1 MARPTSS
8 GLPYLVR
15 CNDTGKF
22 AYWRT
27 IAREVAPKMAG
38 SIQLSWSTSNHVLAG
53 KPTVKI
59 SLKTGDEATA
69 RERWGQVHSQID
81 ALIKIAIGFPSI
93 SRI

>member
-15 CNDTGKF
+15 RNDTRKF

-53 KPTVKI
+53 NGSTRLV
-59 SLKTGDEATA
+59 
-69 RERWGQVHSQID
+69 
-81 ALIKIAIGFPSI
+81 
-93 SRI
+93 